1 MDRMRSQRS
10 RWERQPYEVAQ
21 AARLSAELDVSRELA
36 TILVRR
42 GLGEPA
48 DAQRFLAADERGHA
62 LSLPGARAAA
72 GAILDHVERGSRI
85 VVHGDYDVDGV
96 CSTAILVR
104 ALRALGAE
112 PSWEIPSRFD
122 EDYGLS
128 GATVE
133 RLAARGTQLLITVDC
148 GITAVHEVAAARA
161 AGIDVIVTDHHRPG
175 ETLPDCTIV
184 HPALGDYVCPEL
196 CAS

>member
-10 RWERQPYEVAQ
+10 RWDCRPYDVGA
-21 AARLSAELDVSRELA
+21 AARLGAELGVSRELA

-42 GLGEPA
+42 GLGEPE
-48 DAQRFLAADERGHA
+48 DARRFLAADERGDA
-62 LSLPGARAAA
+62 LALPGARSAAE
-72 GAILDHVERGSRI
+72 AILAHVERGSRM

-104 ALRALGAE
+104 TLRRLGAE

-122 EDYGLS
+122 EGYGLS

-133 RLAARGTQLLITVDC
+133 RLATRGKELLITVDC
-148 GITAVHEVAAARA
+148 GITAVDEVAAARA
-161 AGIDVIVTDHHRPG
+161 AGIDVIVTDHHRP
-175 ETLPDCTIV
+175 
-184 HPALGDYVCPEL
+184 
-196 CAS
+196 

>member
-10 RWERQPYEVAQ
+10 RWECQPYEAAQ

-48 DAQRFLAADERGHA
+48 GAQRFLAADERGHA

-85 VVHGDYDVDGV
+85 VVHGDYDVDAV

-122 EDYGLS
+122 DGYGLS
-128 GATVE
+128 VATIE
-133 RLAARGTQLLITVDC
+133 RLAASGVGLLVTVDC
-148 GITAVHEVAAARA
+148 GITSVAEVAAARA
-161 AGIDVIVTDHHRPG
+161 AGMDVVVTDHHQPG
-175 ETLPDCTIV
+175 
-184 HPALGDYVCPEL
+184 PEL
-196 CAS
+196 P